1 MLDRLALGCGV
12 LLGMLLAGCDRPPAK
27 PPAVAAAVSQVGEVG
42 ADAGAVAVRMGAATL
57 GAAELGRR
65 LAALPARQRREM
77 TPEQWQ
83 RLIENVALEEMIF
96 ADGVALGIDR
106 DPAIERQVESLRRR
120 LVVQRRLADVRD
132 QPAPGPDEIRAA
144 YEQDPERHSTA
155 RIRVRHLLVKGKEEA
170 ARLRQEALA
179 NPGKFADLARE
190 HSTDPSSARRGGDL
204 GFFGRGRMVPEFE
217 VVAFAMQNPG
227 EISEVIATPYGFHVL
242 QFVERRAGAVRPFAE
257 VEPQLREMLHDRR
270 RNAANE
276 SYMKGLREASPIEI
290 DDAVAQAV
298 IDGLPEP
305 LPPSSH

>member
-1 MLDRLALGCGV
+1 MLDRFALGCGV
-12 LLGMLLAGCDRPPAK
+12 LLGMMLAGCDRPPANL
-27 PPAVAAAVSQVGEVG
+27 PAPVATVTLAGDVAAAGE
-42 ADAGAVAVRMGAATL
+42 VAVRMGATSL

-77 TPEQWQ
+77 TPEQWR

-96 ADGVALGIDR
+96 VDGVALGLDR
-106 DPAIERQVESLRRR
+106 DPTIERQVESLRRR
-120 LVVQRRLADVRD
+120 LIVQRRLADARD
-132 QPAPGPDEIRAA
+132 QPAPSPDEVRAE
-144 YEQDPERHSTA
+144 YEKDPDRHSTA
-155 RIRVRHLLVKGKEEA
+155 RIRLRHILVKDKKEA

-179 NPGKFADLARE
+179 NPEKFADLARS

-227 EISEVIATPYGFHVL
+227 EISEVVATPYGFHVL
-242 QFVERRAGAVRPFAE
+242 QFVERRAGEVRPLAE

-270 RNAANE
+270 RNAATE
-276 SYMKGLREASPIEI
+276 SYMKGLREVSPIEI
-290 DDAVAQAV
+290 DDAVAQLV

-305 LPPSSH
+305 PPPSSH